1 MLFDAFSNNT
11 LTLNNRIVM
20 APMTRCR
27 AVHADPV
34 ATPLMVK
41 YYAQRASA
49 GLIITEALPVS
60 DRARGYVNTPALW
73 SERHAESFSAVTDA
87 VHKAGGKIFAQIW
100 HVGRIAHSS
109 LNLNGLPPLG
119 VSAKTAKVK
128 TFINGPDGGVA
139 IAACEQPVA
148 ATLAD
153 IKTTIEDFAQSAR
166 MAKLAGFD
174 GVEIHAANGYLL
186 DQFRCPTLNDRTD
199 IYGGSLENRF
209 RLTLDVVDA
218 VSKVYA
224 PGCISVRQSPYG
236 NFNDMVPD
244 ADPLGTY
251 TYIAD
256 QLQRRKIGFL
266 HLFDQGTNWI
276 HDNTNPLL
284 PALRKAY
291 NGALIACGSFDQEK
305 AEAVLKRGQA
315 DLVAFGK
322 NFIPNPDLVRRMK
335 EGLPLAPVDMAVF
348 YAGGEK
354 GYADYPEAA

>member
-1 MLFDAFSNNT
+1 MLFDAFKNSA
-11 LTLNNRIVM
+11 LTFSNRIVM

-49 GLIITEALPVS
+49 GLIMTEALPVS

-73 SERHAESFSAVTDA
+73 SERQAESFKAVTDA
-87 VHKAGGKIFAQIW
+87 VHAAGGKIFAQIW

-119 VSAKTAKVK
+119 VSTKTAKVK
-128 TFINGPDGGVA
+128 TFINGPDGNPA
-139 IAACEQPVA
+139 IAACEQPAA
-148 ATLAD
+148 ATLD
-153 IKTTIEDFAQSAR
+153 EIKTTIADFAQSAR

-186 DQFRCPTLNDRTD
+186 DQFRCPVLNDRSD
-199 IYGGSLENRF
+199 IYGGSLENRY

-224 PGCISVRQSPYG
+224 PELISVRQSPYG
-236 NFNDMVPD
+236 NFNDMV
-244 ADPLGTY
+244 ADPDPIATY
-251 TYIAD
+251 TYIAE
-256 QLQRRKIGFL
+256 QLQARKIGFL
-266 HLFDQGTNWI
+266 HLFDQAGTWI
-276 HDNTNPLL
+276 HDASHPLL
-284 PALRKAY
+284 PVLRKAY
-291 NGALIACGSFDQEK
+291 GGAIIACGSFDQEK
-305 AEAVLKRGQA
+305 GEAILKRGQA
-315 DLVAFGK
+315 DLVGYGK
-322 NFIPNPDLVRRMK
+322 HFIPNPDLVRRMR
-335 EGLPLAPVDMAVF
+335 EGIALAPVDMAVF